1 MRIHVPFAV
10 VGVGVISSSIRVVV
24 ETHSGGAP
32 ALTVQASLI
41 QSWRSRVGSGVSHPF
56 DRAGGCQDIPDELPH
71 LPVGTLGKVGRNNKV
86 P

>member
-10 VGVGVISSSIRVVV
+10 VGVGVISSTGSIRVVV

-71 LPVGTLGKVGRNNKV
+71 LPVGTLVRYM
-86 P
+86 